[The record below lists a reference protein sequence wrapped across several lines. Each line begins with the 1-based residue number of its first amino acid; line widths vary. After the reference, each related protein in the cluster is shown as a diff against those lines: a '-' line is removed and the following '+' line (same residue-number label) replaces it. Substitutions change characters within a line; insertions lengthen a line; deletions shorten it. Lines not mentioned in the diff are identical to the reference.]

1 MKILLICP
9 VDREFLPPSVFPL
22 GCGYIASILR
32 EKGYDVKVLDLNGAR
47 EPGLL
52 DQELNGNKYDCIGIS
67 SMITQYKRVK
77 DIVKTIRLYDPFVRI
92 LLGGSGPSSH
102 PTLYL
107 NNISADIVCIGEGE
121 RTIIDLLNILEDSR
135 ELEQCKGIAYKD
147 GSEVI
152 MTPPRGFI
160 EDLDSI
166 LFPAWD
172 LFETTQRYIDNCLF
186 KFDRKNGINVMISRG
201 CSGRC
206 TYCFRNCG
214 NRIRYRSPENVL
226 GEIRLLRNTYNVE
239 HFHFIDDT
247 FLSKNIEGISKLLS
261 LLRSEDVTWSCNTRV
276 NYVNIDILQEMKR
289 AGCIHIAYGI
299 ESGSQKILNE
309 MKKGVKV
316 NQASNALKWTRKAG
330 IDCKGY
336 FMIGMPSE
344 TEETINET
352 VRFCKENLVGGEL
365 FFATPFPGTPLYR
378 YAIENNL
385 IKNEDLYNEIAGEIR
400 DFVINLT
407 QMDNETLFTLK
418 ENAEKEMQ
426 AHLEAH
432 GIDVRIGI
440 RKDPRESAQNILN
453 SETFWLTYRCAGKEN
468 K

>member
-22 GCGYIASILR
+22 GLGYIASILG
-32 EKGYDVKVLDLNGAR
+32 KDGYDVRILDLNGAR
-47 EPGLL
+47 DPSLL
-52 DQELNGNKYDCIGIS
+52 DRELDSDRYDCIGIS

-77 DIVKTIRLYDPFVRI
+77 GIVKTIRVHDPLVRI

-102 PTLYL
+102 PALYL
-107 NNISADIVCIGEGE
+107 NNTSADIVCIGEGE
-121 RTIIDLLNILEDSR
+121 RTILELLDILENSGD
-135 ELEQCKGIAYKD
+135 LKQCRGIAYQED
-147 GSEVI
+147 GNIIATE
-152 MTPPRGFI
+152 PRDLI
-160 EDLDSI
+160 SDLDS
-166 LFPAWD
+166 LPSPAWG
-172 LFETTQRYIDNCLF
+172 LFETTQKYIDNCLF
-186 KFDRKNGINVMISRG
+186 KFHRKNGINIMTSRG

-226 GEIRLLRNTYNVE
+226 EEIRFLRKNYSVE

-247 FLSKNIEGISKLLS
+247 FLSKNVERISRLLS
-261 LLRSEDVTWSCNTRV
+261 LLRRENMTWSCNDRV
-276 NYVNIDILQEMKR
+276 NYVNIDVLQEMKQ

-316 NQASNALKWTRKAG
+316 NQASNALKWTREAG

-336 FMIGMPSE
+336 FMIGMPGE

-352 VRFCKENLVGGEL
+352 VRFCKENLVGGEF
-365 FFATPFPGTPLYR
+365 FFATPFPSTPLYR
-378 YAIENNL
+378 YAVENNL
-385 IKNEDLYNEIAGEIR
+385 INNEDLYNEIAGEVR

-407 QMDNETLFTLK
+407 QMENETLFTLK
-418 ENAEKEMQ
+418 ENAEKEIQ
-426 AHLEAH
+426 AHLKAH
-432 GIDVRIGI
+432 GVDVKVGI
-440 RKDPRESAQNILN
+440 RQDPRISAKNIP
-453 SETFWLTYRCAGKEN
+453 SFSQA
-468 K
+468 

>member
-22 GCGYIASILR
+22 GAGYIASILN
-32 EKGYDVKVLDLNGAR
+32 ENGYDIRILDLNGAR
-47 EPGLL
+47 DPGLL
-52 DQELNGNKYDCIGIS
+52 DQELSSNKYDIIGIS

-77 DIVKTIRLYDPFVRI
+77 DTIKTIRFYDPSTMI

-102 PTLYL
+102 PALYL
-107 NNISADIVCIGEGE
+107 DNTPADIVCVGEGE
-121 RTIIDLLNILEDSR
+121 RTVLDLLSILENDG
-135 ELEQCKGIAYKD
+135 ELNQCEGIAYGED
-147 GSEVI
+147 GEVI
-152 MTPPRGFI
+152 VTPPRDFI

-166 LFPAWD
+166 PFRAWD
-172 LFETTQRYIDNCLF
+172 LFETTQKYIDNCLF
-186 KFDRKNGINVMISRG
+186 KFGRKNGINIMTSRG

-226 GEIRLLRNTYNVE
+226 AEISFLKNNYNVE

-247 FLSKNIEGISKLLS
+247 FLSSNRDRTSRLLS
-261 LLRSEDVTWSCNTRV
+261 LLRDENITWSCNDRV
-276 NYVNIDILQEMKR
+276 NYVSIDILQEMKKT
-289 AGCIHIAYGI
+289 GCINIAYGI

-316 NQASNALKWTRKAG
+316 SQAANALKWTREAG

-336 FMIGMPSE
+336 FMIGMPGE
-344 TEETINET
+344 TEETISET
-352 VRFCKENLVGGEL
+352 ARFCKENLVGGE
-365 FFATPFPGTPLYR
+365 FFFTTPFPGTPLYR

-385 IKNEDLYNEIAGEIR
+385 IKNEDLYNEIAGEVR

-418 ENAEKEMQ
+418 ENAEKEIQ
-426 AHLEAH
+426 AHLKAH
-432 GIDVRIGI
+432 GIDVKVGI
-440 RKDPRESAQNILN
+440 RKDPRESVKSIP
-453 SETFWLTYRCAGKEN
+453 SY
-468 K
+468 